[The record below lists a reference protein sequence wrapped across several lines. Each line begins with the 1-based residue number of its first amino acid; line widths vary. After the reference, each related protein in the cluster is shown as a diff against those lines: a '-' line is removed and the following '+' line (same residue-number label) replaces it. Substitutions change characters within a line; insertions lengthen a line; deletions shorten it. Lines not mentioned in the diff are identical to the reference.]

1 MFCCVVKVCTF
12 VFSKHTHSWGGGGGS
27 INTSEASQERVKE
40 TGLYFVILLLYFVNH
55 TFVFHLFCAL
65 QTCCCCWSWCVFR
78 SVTSHV
84 KPQRGCHGDL
94 YVDLYTPRVKVKP
107 SVIIRV
113 VRETLQQE
121 YMRNS
126 SLYEEDVVYFINLT
140 QTPL

>member
-1 MFCCVVKVCTF
+1 M
-12 VFSKHTHSWGGGGGS
+12 
-27 INTSEASQERVKE
+27 
-40 TGLYFVILLLYFVNH
+40 
-55 TFVFHLFCAL
+55 
-65 QTCCCCWSWCVFR
+65 FR

-107 SVIIRV
+107 SLTIRV

-126 SLYEEDVVYFINLT
+126 SLYFGLYEEDVVYFIKLT
-140 QTPL
+140 QTPLAYFLRHLTVGSYFHFTHFVCISLCF